1 MIDGFKKFGK
11 WKIDQAIKIKFVS
24 TTGRINFV
32 FDGVK
37 GLFYKCHKI
46 RLNRLRSCID
56 SLE

>member
-1 MIDGFKKFGK
+1 MGLE
-11 WKIDQAIKIKFVS
+11 QSIK
-24 TTGRINFV
+24 GINFV